1 MKKLFALM
9 MVGSMA
15 LMACS
20 ESTGNGPENTGTS
33 SPASK
38 RVGEFKTKNCS
49 EESNSRSP
57 VSEALLFQE
66 DGSYARADYVTL
78 LGTTYRFEDK

>member
-1 MKKLFALM
+1 MKKLFGLM
-9 MVGSMA
+9 MIGSMA

-38 RVGEFKTKNCS
+38 RVGEFKTKNFTAIPKVPTA
-49 EESNSRSP
+49 N
-57 VSEALLFQE
+57 
-66 DGSYARADYVTL
+66 GS
-78 LGTTYRFEDK
+78 GTKTP